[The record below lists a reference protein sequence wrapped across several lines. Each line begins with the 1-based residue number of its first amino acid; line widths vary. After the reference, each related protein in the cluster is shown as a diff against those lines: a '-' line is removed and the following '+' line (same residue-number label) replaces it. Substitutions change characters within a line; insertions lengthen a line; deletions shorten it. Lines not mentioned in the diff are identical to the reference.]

1 MHRNAD
7 LNDLYDL
14 HDLNDFH
21 DTRVIVIFDI
31 LDPCWV
37 LEKSEEPCRILKK
50 FVHACVVNA
59 EFIFVKFGAIQPIH
73 IHN

>member
-1 MHRNAD
+1 MQRNAD

-21 DTRVIVIFDI
+21 DTRVVIFDI

-50 FVHACVVNA
+50 FVHACVVN
-59 EFIFVKFGAIQPIH
+59 VIH
-73 IHN
+73 AKVLPGCLVGYECM